1 MYNDPNM
8 GGHFS
13 AIVTE
18 KRMRSL
24 FYWRRKKTKTFEI
37 VCESVPFV
45 RRTKLKIYFKSLVLL
60 QPLPITSILF
70 TDISMDFMEGLFKSN
85 DKKII
90 FMVMD
95 KFSKYIYFLTLAH
108 PYSTTTVATIF
119 MYHVYKLHSLPGSI
133 VSDRDSVFLRINFLV
148 FIY

>member
-1 MYNDPNM
+1 
-8 GGHFS
+8 
-13 AIVTE
+13 
-18 KRMRSL
+18 
-24 FYWRRKKTKTFEI
+24 
-37 VCESVPFV
+37 
-45 RRTKLKIYFKSLVLL
+45 
-60 QPLPITSILF
+60 
-70 TDISMDFMEGLFKSN
+70 MDFIEGLFKSN

-95 KFSKYIYFLTLAH
+95 KFSKYTYFITLAH

-119 MYHVYKLHSLPGSI
+119 MDNVYKLHSLPGSI

>member
-1 MYNDPNM
+1 MTQIWVVTLVLLWLKKGWGVYSIKEKKNKNM
-8 GGHFS
+8 WDS
-13 AIVTE
+13 I
-18 KRMRSL
+18 R
-24 FYWRRKKTKTFEI
+24 
-37 VCESVPFV
+37 ESVPFV
-45 RRTKLKIYFKSLVLL
+45 RRTRLKIYFKSLVLL

>member
-1 MYNDPNM
+1 MTQIWVVTLVLLWLKKGWGVYSIKEKKNKNM
-8 GGHFS
+8 WDS
-13 AIVTE
+13 I
-18 KRMRSL
+18 R
-24 FYWRRKKTKTFEI
+24 
-37 VCESVPFV
+37 ESVPFV
-45 RRTKLKIYFKSLVLL
+45 RRTRLKIYFKSLVLL

-70 TDISMDFMEGLFKSN
+70 TDISMNFIEGLFKSN

-95 KFSKYIYFLTLAH
+95 KFSKYTYFITLAH
-108 PYSTTTVATIF
+108 PYSTTTVAIIF
-119 MYHVYKLHSLPGSI
+119 MDHVYKLHSLPGSI